1 MPKSATVDPVALAAA
16 AAEKAAAAPAPSKSA
31 ANYRELAGPYEVAGG
46 VADAFITES
55 PSGISYLENR
65 PRGGGRIK
73 RVPLTAVSAVF
84 PSLLPTPAAD

>member
-1 MPKSATVDPVALAAA
+1 MATKVDPIALAADA
-16 AAEKAAAAPAPSKSA
+16 AAKASAVQAPTKVA

-55 PSGISYLENR
+55 PSGVSYLENR
-65 PRGGGRIK
+65 PRGGGRVK

-84 PSLLPTPAAD
+84 PQLLPQPAE